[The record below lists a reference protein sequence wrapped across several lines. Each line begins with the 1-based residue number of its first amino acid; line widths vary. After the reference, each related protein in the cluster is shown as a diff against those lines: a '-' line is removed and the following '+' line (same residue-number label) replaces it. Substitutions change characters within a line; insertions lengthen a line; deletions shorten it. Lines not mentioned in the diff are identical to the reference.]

1 MEYKSNIKSIKEL
14 KKEAREMLKGKWGIA
29 IIVSI
34 IAAIITSAF
43 STSGQ
48 IAQGINAASQG
59 LFSGNLRVWQTSEST
74 TSTTLINLGAL
85 INLLIGGSITYGLS
99 HFFLKLIRN
108 ENPQIENL
116 FLGFKYFGKNFLIQL
131 IMGIFSALWSLLVW
145 IPAIIVISI
154 ISVSAF
160 TGLGLREGN
169 LPNMALGTGIILALV
184 IIICIIITYIIVL
197 RYAMAFYIFID
208 NPHYTVMECISTSK
222 EMMEGNKVRLFIL
235 RLSFIGWDI
244 LAILTIFIGYLWLN
258 PYVNTANASF
268 YNNLKMSTEPEEDKD
283 SMVSL
288 YKENPYDDNR

>member
-1 MEYKSNIKSIKEL
+1 MEYKSNIKSIREL

-34 IAAIITSAF
+34 IVIVITNAF

-48 IAQGINAASQG
+48 IAQGINAVSQG
-59 LFSGNLRVWQTSEST
+59 LFSGNLRVWQTSQTT
-74 TSTTLINLGAL
+74 TSTTLVNIGTL

-108 ENPQIENL
+108 ENPQIKNL
-116 FLGFKYFGKNFLIQL
+116 FLGFKYFGKNFLINL
-131 IMGIFSALWSLLVW
+131 IIGIFSVLWSLLVW

-154 ISVSAF
+154 ISVSTF
-160 TGLGLREGN
+160 TQLSLNEGDF
-169 LPNMALGTGIILALV
+169 PNMALGTGIILALL
-184 IIICIIITYIIVL
+184 IIICIIITYIIIL
-197 RYAMAFYIFID
+197 RYAMSYYIFID
-208 NPHYTVMECISTSK
+208 NPHYTVMECIGTSK
-222 EMMEGNKVRLFIL
+222 EMMEGNKVRLLTL
-235 RLSFIGWDI
+235 RLSFIAWDI

-258 PYVNTANASF
+258 PYINTASGIF

-288 YKENPYDDNR
+288 YKENPYDDNK